1 MNAKDV
7 ISLLSHKSNLEKAAF
22 FPRFFKSLPGEYGE
36 GDLFLGV
43 TVPEQRAIVKQVFKD
58 IALNELSKLLQN
70 EFHEARLTAV
80 LILVLKFEKNKNAED
95 RKELVDFY
103 LNHLDYVNNWD
114 IVDSSCY
121 KILGPYL
128 VDKERKLLYDLAYT
142 DKLWHQRV
150 AIITTLHFI
159 KNGDFKDALA
169 LAEILLHHDHDLIHK
184 AVGWMLREIGNK
196 NRQVELDFLDTH
208 YQNIP
213 RTALRYAIEKF
224 EEPLR
229 KHYLKK

>member
-1 MNAKDV
+1 M
-7 ISLLSHKSNLEKAAF
+7 
-22 FPRFFKSLPGEYGE
+22 R
-36 GDLFLGV
+36 
-43 TVPEQRAIVKQVFKD
+43 
-58 IALNELSKLLQN
+58 
-70 EFHEARLTAV
+70 
-80 LILVLKFEKNKNAED
+80 KFEKNKNVED

-128 VDKERKLLYDLAYT
+128 VDKDRKLLYDLAYS
-142 DKLWHQRV
+142 DKLWYQRV
-150 AIITTLHFI
+150 AMITTLHFI
-159 KNGDFKDALA
+159 KIGDFKDALA
-169 LAEILLHHDHDLIHK
+169 LAEILLPHDHDLIHK

-196 NRQVELDFLDTH
+196 NRQVELDFLDAH

>member
-7 ISLLSHKSNLEKAAF
+7 ISLLSHKSNLEKASF

-43 TVPEQRAIVKQVFKD
+43 TVPEQRAIVKKVFKD

-80 LILVLKFEKNKNAED
+80 LILVRKFEKNKNVED
-95 RKELVDFY
+95 RKVLVDFY

-128 VDKERKLLYDLAYT
+128 VDKDRKLLYDLAYS
-142 DKLWHQRV
+142 DKLWYQRV
-150 AIITTLHFI
+150 AMITTLHFI
-159 KNGDFKDALA
+159 KIGDFKDALA

-184 AVGWMLREIGNK
+184 AVGWILREIGNK
-196 NRQVELDFLDTH
+196 NRQVELDFLDAH